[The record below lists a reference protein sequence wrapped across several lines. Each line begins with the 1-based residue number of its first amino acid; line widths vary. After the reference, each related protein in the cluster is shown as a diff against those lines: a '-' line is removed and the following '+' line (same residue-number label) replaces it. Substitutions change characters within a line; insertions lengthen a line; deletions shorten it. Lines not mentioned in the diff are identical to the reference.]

1 MGLLLVSRLLVEES
15 NSFSEW
21 GCDGFFPRSHFMLTV
36 FCCVRGKCMLRVSTT
51 EFCKPH
57 RSKGALLIY
66 IDRERGRERE
76 RKRQDPWDEL
86 LSRGRGTS
94 LLSNFLSHHQKK
106 VADCTQAHGTR
117 SQTQLLHVKPFT
129 FSFFR
134 DTTSSLPY
142 YLTNCLYNYTTTPFL
157 FAF

>member
-1 MGLLLVSRLLVEES
+1 MHCISRSNVAGCGLGLVQNRPHHLNIFISACHHFTLQVHHTILMPWLGLLLVSRLLVEES

-66 IDRERGRERE
+66 IDRGRGRERE
-76 RKRQDPWDEL
+76 RERE
-86 LSRGRGTS
+86 
-94 LLSNFLSHHQKK
+94 
-106 VADCTQAHGTR
+106 AHI
-117 SQTQLLHVKPFT
+117 K
-129 FSFFR
+129 
-134 DTTSSLPY
+134 
-142 YLTNCLYNYTTTPFL
+142 
-157 FAF
+157 